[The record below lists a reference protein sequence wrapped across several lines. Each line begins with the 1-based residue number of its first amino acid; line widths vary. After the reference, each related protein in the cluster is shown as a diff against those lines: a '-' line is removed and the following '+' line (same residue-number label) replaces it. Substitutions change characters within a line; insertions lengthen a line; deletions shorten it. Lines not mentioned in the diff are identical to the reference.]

1 VANRIN
7 LTRLHPSLFPLL
19 APNSNGRRPLP
30 IYPASILG
38 GLSTPTAKELD
49 ELAIRF
55 ADVVDV
61 AEATGH
67 ETFESLAEQER
78 TYALQKL
85 LVRVIIARRLN
96 SVRAAEFIR
105 DRTLVYS
112 THRRETEKTE
122 RYQPARRKEILMNLA
137 SSVTGSV
144 IIDWS
149 PDEFKRV
156 FGLAT
161 REEVDEYIRKAAEAR
176 DVITGIMK
184 ILTGIRDAK
193 RETPLEVQQLTKR
206 KEKV

>member
-1 VANRIN
+1 
-7 LTRLHPSLFPLL
+7 
-19 APNSNGRRPLP
+19 
-30 IYPASILG
+30 
-38 GLSTPTAKELD
+38 
-49 ELAIRF
+49 
-55 ADVVDV
+55 
-61 AEATGH
+61 
-67 ETFESLAEQER
+67 
-78 TYALQKL
+78 
-85 LVRVIIARRLN
+85 
-96 SVRAAEFIR
+96 
-105 DRTLVYS
+105 
-112 THRRETEKTE
+112 
-122 RYQPARRKEILMNLA
+122 
-137 SSVTGSV
+137 V